1 MLTRRPDRDVVI
13 TIAADA
19 VAPED
24 AARGARTVLP
34 SAGGGPAAG
43 QIQLVFTP
51 ANWMIPQTVTVT
63 AVDDPAAEGQHFTN
77 LGHTVLSRDVVTGL
91 VSSAAAPTTFVVPV
105 TGLVNGSSTDLRS
118 IDLRSARLEIVRGGA
133 VVRTRIV
140 GLVDNGNGTVTFT
153 VLDPWPAGRT
163 PQLADEY
170 RITVDDAVR
179 GVVDQAP
186 VDTIFAENVNL
197 GLLGDVEIG
206 QQLRDRWVR
215 IQPAGG
221 AAHWAQI
228 VWATRDSLA
237 LVGLLGAVAAG
248 DTFSVVV
255 APGSTDLY
263 VLVDGDG
270 NPIAAFAADGSPLAN
285 TISGAVITAHRHVDG
300 GRRAGRADPG

>member
-24 AARGARTVLP
+24 AARGARTVLL

-91 VSSAAAPTTFVVPV
+91 VSSAAAPTTFVVPL

-140 GLVDNGNGTVTFT
+140 GLVDNGNGTVTVT
-153 VLDPWPAGRT
+153 VLDPWPAGRM

-170 RITVDDAVR
+170 RITFDDAVR
-179 GVVDQAP
+179 GVVEQATRRHDLRRERQP
-186 VDTIFAENVNL
+186 RLARRR
-197 GLLGDVEIG
+197 
-206 QQLRDRWVR
+206 RDR
-215 IQPAGG
+215 PA
-221 AAHWAQI
+221 
-228 VWATRDSLA
+228 
-237 LVGLLGAVAAG
+237 
-248 DTFSVVV
+248 
-255 APGSTDLY
+255 AP
-263 VLVDGDG
+263 
-270 NPIAAFAADGSPLAN
+270 
-285 TISGAVITAHRHVDG
+285 
-300 GRRAGRADPG
+300 